1 MAHSKAHW
9 GITKTAE
16 AIADNFN
23 WEKMREDVKKFVLQ
37 CATCLEKQGVNLKE
51 GAHMPRVS
59 HEQGEIVYLDLVGP
73 VSEKISSFKY
83 LLKMMDG
90 FSRFVMVAP
99 LKSKSAKEVSSAVFN
114 TWVKG
119 AGGIFHTD
127 SGKEFTGHIAQQLYN
142 KLGIHFSFGWAENHQ
157 SNPVERFHQTL
168 YKLVNSLRAEG
179 ESNFIG
185 GVKHMSTGVTPK
197 ILFLG
202 CEGVLPTDL
211 LQGAPPLGPD
221 NGTPNKIVDQMLR
234 QAQQ

>member
-16 AIADNFN
+16 SITNNFV

-51 GAHMPRVS
+51 GVHIPRVS

-73 VSEKISSFKY
+73 ISEKISSFRY
-83 LLKMMDG
+83 LLTMMDG

-99 LKSKSAKEVSSAVFN
+99 LKSKSAKEVSSAVLN
-114 TWVKG
+114 T
-119 AGGIFHTD
+119 GGKPKTFHAD
-127 SGKEFTGHIAQQLYN
+127 NGKKFTAHIAQQLYN
-142 KLGIHFSFGWAENHQ
+142 KLCIHFSFGWAENHQ

-179 ESNFIG
+179 VSNF
-185 GVKHMSTGVTPK
+185 VKLRSQDSCDAV
-197 ILFLG
+197 
-202 CEGVLPTDL
+202 
-211 LQGAPPLGPD
+211 QWGPAFKYWSD
-221 NGTPNKIVDQMLR
+221 THYVIFR
-234 QAQQ
+234 A